1 MTILAA
7 CSCTFSNFSISAEEQ
22 PSHTTEAYS
31 NIGLIKVIYNFDSLS
46 MPKVNLSFLSSPNF
60 LQALLTISLMYTDHF
75 KSSESVRTR
84 DKYRKFA
91 IQKEALHAKL
101 CQMLLIDHKKQCNM
115 IYPHQYS

>member
-60 LQALLTISLMYTDHF
+60 FT
-75 KSSESVRTR
+75 SVAH
-84 DKYRKFA
+84 Y
-91 IQKEALHAKL
+91 I
-101 CQMLLIDHKKQCNM
+101 IDVHRPFQ
-115 IYPHQYS
+115 IIRER